1 VLLAWCG
8 IAGADA
14 VTDWNRQAL
23 DAIKRESTNPP
34 MASRNLAMVHAAVFD
49 AVNAVDPKHQ
59 SYRANVTAPAA
70 GASADA
76 AAVEAAFRVLGHL
89 YPNQLTYF
97 AAAYGQSLDQ
107 IPDGAGKT
115 AGRELGQAVAQ
126 EMINWRS
133 TDGWNATVSYAP
145 GTRPGE
151 WRPTLPANAPALLPQ
166 WGNVTPFAMTSG
178 SQFRPDGPPTL
189 DSARY
194 AQDYNEVRALG
205 AKESAVRT
213 AEQTEIARFWA
224 DGAGTVT
231 PPGHWNMIA
240 ADVAQQR
247 GNTLEENARLFA
259 LVNIAMADAGIV
271 SWDMKFSANFWRPIT
286 AIREG
291 DTDGNDATAADGAW
305 EPLLVTPPFPECT
318 SGHSTFSGAA
328 STILASLYGDDFAFT
343 TDSEGLPG
351 VTRSFLSFSDAADEA
366 GISRIY
372 GGIHFQFSNEQGL
385 ATGREM
391 GEFVVSNYLVAVP
404 EPTVAMFALVAL
416 LVTRRP
422 RRDR

>member
-1 VLLAWCG
+1 
-8 IAGADA
+8 
-14 VTDWNRQAL
+14 
-23 DAIKRESTNPP
+23 
-34 MASRNLAMVHAAVFD
+34 
-49 AVNAVDPKHQ
+49 
-59 SYRANVTAPAA
+59 
-70 GASADA
+70 
-76 AAVEAAFRVLGHL
+76 
-89 YPNQLTYF
+89 
-97 AAAYGQSLDQ
+97 
-107 IPDGAGKT
+107 
-115 AGRELGQAVAQ
+115 
-126 EMINWRS
+126 
-133 TDGWNATVSYAP
+133 
-145 GTRPGE
+145 
-151 WRPTLPANAPALLPQ
+151 
-166 WGNVTPFAMTSG
+166 
-178 SQFRPDGPPTL
+178 
-189 DSARY
+189 
-194 AQDYNEVRALG
+194 
-205 AKESAVRT
+205 
-213 AEQTEIARFWA
+213 
-224 DGAGTVT
+224 
-231 PPGHWNMIA
+231 MIA

-385 ATGREM
+385 ATGREL